1 MVTVDAKGLFC
12 PEPLMMTQ
20 DALKKNPG
28 EQVVVEVDSAT
39 PRDNILRLA
48 RRKKLNATV
57 DEKDG
62 VFTIAIGSRFV
73 ALFAP
78 ISALFPRKFWSG
90 LFYVNENGLRS
101 SVLQCVCRFGRTV
114 GAFPQG
120 GFATGVAD
128 VLTVAW
134 AELTALIG

>member
-57 DEKDG
+57 DEK
-62 VFTIAIGSRFV
+62 TECSP
-73 ALFAP
+73 LL
-78 ISALFPRKFWSG
+78 SANVS
-90 LFYVNENGLRS
+90 
-101 SVLQCVCRFGRTV
+101 
-114 GAFPQG
+114 
-120 GFATGVAD
+120 
-128 VLTVAW
+128 
-134 AELTALIG
+134 

>member
-20 DALKKNPG
+20 DVLKKNPG

-62 VFTIAIGSRFV
+62 VFTIAIG
-73 ALFAP
+73 
-78 ISALFPRKFWSG
+78 
-90 LFYVNENGLRS
+90 
-101 SVLQCVCRFGRTV
+101 
-114 GAFPQG
+114 
-120 GFATGVAD
+120 
-128 VLTVAW
+128 
-134 AELTALIG
+134 

>member
-28 EQVVVEVDSAT
+28 EQVVVEVDSAA
-39 PRDNILRLA
+39 PRDNILCLA

-62 VFTIAIGSRFV
+62 VFTITIG
-73 ALFAP
+73 
-78 ISALFPRKFWSG
+78 
-90 LFYVNENGLRS
+90 
-101 SVLQCVCRFGRTV
+101 
-114 GAFPQG
+114 
-120 GFATGVAD
+120 
-128 VLTVAW
+128 
-134 AELTALIG
+134 